1 MDNTN
6 ELLKKYYKSYNEGIK
21 KYNMDKDKAFDCF
34 KESLDI
40 LQDLRKNHTN
50 KIKKHEK
57 ILEESES
64 ECHKY
69 INLTLESTIE
79 SESIRTKN
87 INNKDLLKELE
98 IGNLNLIKIA
108 KYGEI
113 DFSENIDSNETLSF
127 YSKEKD
133 KITLEKQSYSN
144 ETLLHIA
151 ILHGDTSFLKY
162 AFILGARIDTT
173 NKIGNT
179 LLEYACLQQDP
190 NMINFLGKYG
200 ANMQKHLYFRS
211 GNEKYIN
218 NNNPIDI
225 CILLKLVLSYI
236 PNNNSD
242 KKIHNKI
249 YNKIKLLQNV
259 INLNDKINLSEFT
272 YKELLIGLMYFLNKL
287 PEDNALTYLNI
298 ITEELNFVMT
308 NKLGCPHNKV
318 ELILVN
324 LVPFIDYQ
332 YNLSID
338 WIILLEL
345 KYLIINL
352 IKKKKKYNSFDIKN
366 ELMNTIWETYIKTE
380 LIQEDYLGCL
390 ISQWITKIKV

>member
-6 ELLKKYYKSYNEGIK
+6 ELLKKYYKTYNEGIK

-34 KESLDI
+34 KESLNI
-40 LQDLRKNHTN
+40 LQDLRKHHNN

-57 ILEESES
+57 LLEESES

-79 SESIRTKN
+79 SESIQTKKT
-87 INNKDLLKELE
+87 NNKDLLKELE
-98 IGNLNLIKIA
+98 KGDLNLIKTA

-113 DFSENIDSNETLSF
+113 DFSENIF
-127 YSKEKD
+127 
-133 KITLEKQSYSN
+133 SN

-151 ILHGDTSFLKY
+151 INHGDTLFLKY

-259 INLNDKINLSEFT
+259 INLDDKINLNKFT
-272 YKELLIGLMYFLNKL
+272 YKELLIGLMYLLNKL

-338 WIILLEL
+338 WVIILEL

>member
-98 IGNLNLIKIA
+98 KGDLNLIKTA

-113 DFSENIDSNETLSF
+113 DFSENSF
-127 YSKEKD
+127 
-133 KITLEKQSYSN
+133 SN

-225 CILLKLVLSYI
+225 CILLKHVLSYI
-236 PNNNSD
+236 PNSNSD
-242 KKIHNKI
+242 KKINNKI

-259 INLNDKINLSEFT
+259 IKLDDKINFSNFT
-272 YKELLIGLMYFLNKL
+272 YKELLIGLMYLLNKL
-287 PEDNALTYLNI
+287 PDDNALTYLNI

-338 WIILLEL
+338 WVIILEL